1 MDKTLRCDPHVHTGG
16 ISTCCP
22 ALYPEIIDNKVAQGY
37 EMAVLTNHSQSW
49 YCPPNKHR
57 ELMERHL
64 EEFDRAYA
72 YAKDRGLVLL
82 LGLEVTVRDPAWTD
96 WLLYGVNERFMLNA
110 PCLYNLT
117 QKELFEYCKING
129 VIMVQAHPYRYH
141 PSIANP
147 NYSHGIEIN
156 CSSGD
161 LQYKDEILHQAQT
174 HGLTVTCGTDYHGQ
188 NKFIG
193 GLRVPAWV
201 KTGRDFGDYLSAAKN
216 TDIFFGGEDF
226 CIPTP
231 AHTEEKYGF
240 AYKNRDK

>member
-1 MDKTLRCDPHVHTGG
+1 
-16 ISTCCP
+16 
-22 ALYPEIIDNKVAQGY
+22 
-37 EMAVLTNHSQSW
+37 
-49 YCPPNKHR
+49 
-57 ELMERHL
+57 MERHL

>member
-1 MDKTLRCDPHVHTGG
+1 
-16 ISTCCP
+16 
-22 ALYPEIIDNKVAQGY
+22 VAQGY

-64 EEFDRAYA
+64 EEFERARAYA
-72 YAKDRGLVLL
+72 KEQGLTLL

-96 WLLYGVNERFMLNA
+96 WLLYGVDERFMLNA
-110 PCLYNLT
+110 PCLYSLS
-117 QKELFEYCKING
+117 QKELFQYCNTNG

-141 PSIANP
+141 TAIANP

-161 LQYKDEILHQAQT
+161 LQYKDEILRQAQL
-174 HGLTVTCGTDYHGQ
+174 HGLMVTCGTDYHGQ

-201 KTGRDFGDYLSAAKN
+201 KTGRDFGDYLSTAKN
-216 TDIFFGGEDF
+216 TDIFFGGENLLVA
-226 CIPTP
+226 TP
-231 AHTEEKYGF
+231 VHTEEKYGI
-240 AYKNRDK
+240 AYKNREE